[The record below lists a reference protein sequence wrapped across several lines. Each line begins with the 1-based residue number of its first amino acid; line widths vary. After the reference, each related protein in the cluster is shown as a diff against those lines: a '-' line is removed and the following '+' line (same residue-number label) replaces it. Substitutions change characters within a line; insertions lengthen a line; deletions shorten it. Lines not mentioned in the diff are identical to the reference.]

1 MLQNFYIPFAEL
13 KFHTVLPMF
22 IVIFGAVCTLAVNAF
37 TQKFSRSLNV
47 ALCMLFIVIDLAF
60 VVGLNKFSLGFF
72 GMMRLDGISIL
83 TQMIILIA
91 SLFFIILAISKER
104 YAEFQTPE
112 FYTLYLFMT
121 AGFQFMVSSDN
132 LILILIGLEIASLS
146 LCVLIAFND
155 ENTGIEAAIKYFVMG
170 VLASAFYVLGAMF
183 FYLATGNIE
192 IHNIIAFIYQ
202 SNFEPSLLLIVGFIF
217 MIGAIGFK
225 VSLVPFHTWMP
236 DVYEGSNPVLAGY
249 ISIVPKI
256 AGFAVA
262 IRMFD
267 IFIKSQIPWVEHLL
281 YILVVITITIPNIM
295 AFMQQDVKR
304 MLSFS
309 SISHSGFALA
319 CILINT
325 TQSQNAMYLY
335 WFLFLITNVGSFSML
350 WLCRNK
356 EKIWHS
362 RYEHPYTKFQGLVR
376 VYPIM
381 AILLAIFM
389 FSLAGIPP
397 FAVFWGKMLAVSAAI
412 NTGYI
417 WLAIIMMLNS
427 AIAAY
432 YYLKLIVFM
441 FLKEP
446 IITPENANIYL
457 ENQSYPIKG
466 VIGIAAIL
474 CCSSIFMVQFL
485 LDIASKYITN
495 SVY

>member
-1 MLQNFYIPFAEL
+1 MLENFYIPFTDL
-13 KFHTVLPMF
+13 KFHTLLPMF
-22 IVIFGAVCTLAVNAF
+22 ITIFGAICILSANAF
-37 TQKFSRSLNV
+37 TLKFSRSLNV
-47 ALCMLFIVIDLAF
+47 ALCMLFIAIDLAF
-60 VVGLNKFSLGFF
+60 VLGLNGFDLGFF
-72 GMMRLDGISIL
+72 GTIRLDGISIL
-83 TQMIILIA
+83 TQIIILVA
-91 SLFFIILAISKER
+91 SLFFIFLAISKER

-112 FYTLYLFMT
+112 FYPLYLFMT

-132 LILILIGLEIASLS
+132 LILILLGLEIASLS

-170 VLASAFYVLGAMF
+170 VLASAFYAIGAMIL
-183 FYLATGNIE
+183 YLATGNIE
-192 IHNIIAFIYQ
+192 IHNIVATIYQ
-202 SNFEPSLLLIVGFIF
+202 NNFEPTLLLITGFIF

-225 VSLVPFHTWMP
+225 ISLVPFHTWMP

-262 IRMFD
+262 IRIFD
-267 IFIKSQIPWVEHLL
+267 VFIKSEIPWIEDLL
-281 YILVVITITIPNIM
+281 YILVIITITLPNIM
-295 AFMQQDVKR
+295 AFMQEDIKR

-319 CILINT
+319 CIFINT
-325 TQSQNAMYLY
+325 TQSQNAMFIY
-335 WFLFLITNVGSFSML
+335 WFMFLFTNIGAFAIL
-350 WLCRNK
+350 WLSKNK
-356 EKIWHS
+356 KKLWHS
-362 RYEHPYTKFQGLVR
+362 HYDHPYSKFQGLVR
-376 VYPIM
+376 VYPLM

-397 FAVFWGKMLAVSAAI
+397 FAVFWGKMLAVSSAI
-412 NTGYI
+412 NAGYI

-446 IITPENANIYL
+446 VVTQENSEVYIENATY
-457 ENQSYPIKG
+457 SIKG
-466 VIGIAAIL
+466 VIGIAAII
-474 CCSSIFMVQFL
+474 CCLSIFMVQFL
-485 LDIASKYITN
+485 LDITSKYITN